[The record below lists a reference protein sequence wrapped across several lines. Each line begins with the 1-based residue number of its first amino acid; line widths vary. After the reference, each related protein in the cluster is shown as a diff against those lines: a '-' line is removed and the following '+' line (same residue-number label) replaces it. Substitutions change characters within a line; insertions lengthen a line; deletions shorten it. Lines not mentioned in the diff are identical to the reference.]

1 MKRFRQRLSELNPPP
16 TGRRWLLVP
25 YDQLS
30 DEIGP
35 LSRESP
41 ESLGIVLVESSE
53 KASRRPY
60 HRQKLALV
68 LANLRHFALEQ
79 AGRGVAIRHVV
90 TDAPYGEAIRPVI
103 AELGALRV
111 MGPAER
117 ELREDL
123 APLVEEG
130 AVELVPH
137 EGWLTTPDQFRR
149 SSKKGPPW
157 RMDAFYRL
165 VRRESGL
172 LMEDGKPEGGKFSFD
187 AENRKPWKGDP
198 PAPEPP
204 RFEPDTITLEVG
216 ELIEQRFA
224 RHPGRLDFEALPASR
239 ADAMKL
245 WSWAL
250 DACLEQFGPYE
261 DAMSTRSRSLFH
273 TRVSALVNLHRLLPS
288 RLVEDVVE
296 IDAPLA
302 SREGFIRQV
311 LGWREFMRH
320 VHRETDG
327 FRKVGESEPPVSDRP
342 GDGGWQAWSGKI
354 WEPPEDS
361 VESLGGAEP
370 SALEAD
376 WPLPPAF
383 WGTCSGLAC
392 LDQVVAEVWD
402 DAYTHHIPRLMVL
415 ANLATL
421 LGVSPRQLTDWFWV
435 AFADAYDWVVEPNV
449 LGMGTYAVGGLLTT
463 KPYVSGANYINRMSD
478 YCAGCR
484 FDPKTD
490 CPITRLYWS
499 FLERNRS
506 HFEGNPRMGLVM
518 RNLARR
524 SEEERTKDRGVFES
538 VQQALAGGNTLR
550 PPPS

>member
-90 TDAPYGEAIRPVI
+90 TDAPYAEAIRPVI

-111 MGPAER
+111 MEPAER

-123 APLVEEG
+123 APLVEDG
-130 AVELVPH
+130 AVEFVPH

>member
-421 LGVSPRQLTDWFWV
+421 LGGSPRQLTDWFWV

>member
-1 MKRFRQRLSELNPPP
+1 MKRFRHRLSELNPRP
-16 TGRRWLLVP
+16 TDRRWLFIP

-79 AGRGVAIRHVV
+79 AERGVAVRHVA
-90 TDAPYGEAIRPVI
+90 TDESYGEALRPVA

-111 MGPAER
+111 MEPAER
-117 ELREDL
+117 ELREEL
-123 APLVEEG
+123 APLVDDG
-130 AVELVPH
+130 ALEVLPH
-137 EGWLTTPDQFRR
+137 EGWLTTPSQFR
-149 SSKKGPPW
+149 SSTKNGPPW

-165 VRRESGL
+165 VRRETGV
-172 LMEDGKPEGGKFSFD
+172 LMDDDKPVGGKFSFD
-187 AENRKPWKGDP
+187 AENRKPWRGKP
-198 PAPEPP
+198 AAPEPP
-204 RFEPDTITLEVG
+204 RFEPDELTREVG
-216 ELIEQRFA
+216 ELIESRFS
-224 RHPGRLDFEALPASR
+224 RHPGRLNLETLPASR
-239 ADAMKL
+239 DDAGKL
-245 WSWAL
+245 WAWAL
-250 DACLEQFGPYE
+250 DECLEHFGPYE
-261 DAMSTRSRSLFH
+261 DAMSTRSRGLFH
-273 TRVSALVNLHRLLPS
+273 TRVSALVNLHRLLP
-288 RLVEDVVE
+288 RDLVDKVAGL
-296 IDAPLA
+296 DAPLA
-302 SREGFIRQV
+302 SREGFIRQI

-327 FRKVGESEPPVSDRP
+327 FRGLGGDEPPMSDRP
-342 GDGGWQAWSGKI
+342 GDGGWERWSGKA
-354 WEPPEDS
+354 WHQTGTHAS
-361 VESLGGAEP
+361 FANGAVP

-376 WPLPPAF
+376 MDLPAAF
-383 WGTCSGLAC
+383 WGAPSGLAC
-392 LDQVVAEVWD
+392 LDRVVAEVWE
-402 DAYTHHIPRLMVL
+402 DAYSHHIPRLMVL
-415 ANLATL
+415 ANIGNL
-421 LGVSPRQLTDWFWV
+421 LGVNPRQLTDWFWV

-449 LGMGTYAVGGLLTT
+449 LGMGTYAVGGLFTT

-478 YCAGCR
+478 YCETCR

-518 RNLARR
+518 RNLERR
-524 SEEERTKDRGVFES
+524 SEEEKTLDRSVFES
-538 VQQALAGGNTLR
+538 VQQTLAGRDELH
-550 PPPS
+550 PPPG